1 MYKNILVPLD
11 GSPTAELALKE
22 AATLAQLSG
31 ATLQLLHIVDAME
44 HITGFERPS
53 VHINDIRPRFM
64 AAGQAV
70 LDQAQAQ
77 LRAQDVQAAST
88 LLESPGARVSEQ
100 IAEQARKLSADLIVM
115 GTHGRRGVDR
125 LLIGSDAEQ
134 TARIAS
140 VPVLLVRAREAALTP
155 PVQG

>member
-11 GSPTAELALKE
+11 GSPTAELALEE
-22 AATLAQLSG
+22 AAVLARLSG

-44 HITGFERPS
+44 HITGFEPPA
-53 VHINDIRPRFM
+53 VHISDIRPRFM

-70 LDQAQAQ
+70 LDRAQARLQAQGVAV
-77 LRAQDVQAAST
+77 AGT
-88 LLESPGARVSEQ
+88 LLESPGARVSEL
-100 IAEQARKLSADLIVM
+100 IAEQARRLGADLIVM

-140 VPVLLVRAREAALTP
+140 VPVLLVRAREAAP
-155 PVQG
+155 AARG